1 VDSNNTQ
8 EVEEI
13 QEKISFFEGMRQ
25 EIKKISWPTKLEIS
39 QSTKVVIG
47 STFFLGFS
55 VYLVDLFVKG
65 VLDST
70 ARIIKVLFQ

>member
-1 VDSNNTQ
+1 VETSNVQEIEIVEEKPSFLTSMKQ
-8 EVEEI
+8 EV
-13 QEKISFFEGMRQ
+13 
-25 EIKKISWPTKLEIS
+25 KKISWPSKTEIF
-39 QSTKVVIG
+39 QYTRIVIG

>member
-1 VDSNNTQ
+1 MESSNAQ
-8 EVEEI
+8 EVEIVEEKLSFLSLMK
-13 QEKISFFEGMRQ
+13 QEV
-25 EIKKISWPTKLEIS
+25 KKISWPSKVEIF
-39 QSTKVVIG
+39 QYTRIVIG

-70 ARIIKVLFQ
+70 ARIMKVLFQ